1 MLGVEGVYHFKGF
14 DQVADRLGLV
24 TQQTRGHSLNNCHRS
39 TAATPTQGESRGA
52 GGSDATKDNEND
64 NDDDF
69 VEKHGISND
78 NESLCISDF
87 STLVQNNCNEF
98 FNISKENDQ
107 LKTELKSYKDLCSKQ
122 ENEIENLKKSFDVNL
137 LTISKQLE
145 LLQKSLQKR
154 EKFIKKTIKDKDKI
168 ICQQQS
174 MIQDLELRLVS
185 SVGRDDADS
194 GVVCTDTTDID
205 NDASDHSLKHSDSL
219 KQSEGEEG
227 TTSGSKFHHVA
238 SRRVYLNHRNITK
251 MKDIKYKRITKTKS
265 KSMEELRDKLRDSP
279 FPLDKDDIGFS
290 YA

>member
-1 MLGVEGVYHFKGF
+1 MIAAKLQSTKLQFYNPLHICGSNSPIYLCVEQKVNYVCNFLSF
-14 DQVADRLGLV
+14 QVADRLGLV

-122 ENEIENLKKSFDVNL
+122 VIYNHLNLIF
-137 LTISKQLE
+137 
-145 LLQKSLQKR
+145 
-154 EKFIKKTIKDKDKI
+154 F
-168 ICQQQS
+168 
-174 MIQDLELRLVS
+174 
-185 SVGRDDADS
+185 
-194 GVVCTDTTDID
+194 
-205 NDASDHSLKHSDSL
+205 
-219 KQSEGEEG
+219 
-227 TTSGSKFHHVA
+227 
-238 SRRVYLNHRNITK
+238 SR
-251 MKDIKYKRITKTKS
+251 M
-265 KSMEELRDKLRDSP
+265 
-279 FPLDKDDIGFS
+279 
-290 YA
+290 